1 MVSKLR
7 SERIAERIFEE
18 LSTLLIMEV
27 ADPRLDNVSITHVS
41 VDRELDYAKIYVS
54 SFEGSAVSASI
65 MEGLEHAKGFLR
77 RQLARLI
84 PLRSFPQLRFIW
96 DPIPERADHIDKLLD
111 QLSKE
116 EKISPTDDE
125 EDSNLNG

>member
-7 SERIAERIFEE
+7 SERIAERVFEE
-18 LSTLLIMEV
+18 LSTILIMEV
-27 ADPRLDNVSITHVS
+27 ADPRLENVSITHVS
-41 VDRELDYAKIYVS
+41 VDRELAYAKIYVS
-54 SFEGSAVSASI
+54 SYEGSAVSESI

-77 RQLARLI
+77 RQLAHLI

-111 QLSKE
+111 SLSKDE
-116 EKISPTDDE
+116 QISSTDE